1 MKTFLTIILAILGL
15 YSCKKA
21 KMEESCSTNN
31 VRIITKDYNTD
42 SVNIFCPTAFTP
54 NGDGLND
61 VFRPIGTGF
70 EVQGF
75 EITKG
80 SRFLLNGQNL
90 KEWDGTY
97 GDGSS
102 FKEGVYRYEFQLL
115 TRHNDKVTVT
125 GEITISR
132 STKYDLCNCLY
143 EDMVDPEIGFVKVTQ
158 EKCREQ

>member
-1 MKTFLTIILAILGL
+1 MKQYLVILATTLAFL
-15 YSCKKA
+15 SCKKA
-21 KMEESCSTNN
+21 KMEESCTTNN
-31 VRIITKDYNTD
+31 ARIITKDYNAD

-97 GDGSS
+97 GNGSP
-102 FKEGVYRYEFQLL
+102 FNEGVYLYEFQLL
-115 TRHNDKVTVT
+115 TRHNDQVTVV
-125 GEITISR
+125 GEITLSR

-143 EDMVDPEIGFVKVTQ
+143 EDMVDSEIGFVKVTQ
-158 EKCREQ
+158 EKCRE